1 MPRYYD
7 NFYTLYM
14 PNIISSITTLFKK
27 IFQSPLSKKLIKKHL
42 ELRISGIE
50 NPFGTRPLP

>member
-14 PNIISSITTLFKK
+14 PNIISSIATLFKK
-27 IFQSPLSKKLIKKHL
+27 HFQKLFKKHL
-42 ELRISGIE
+42 ELRNSGIE
-50 NPFGTRPLP
+50 NLFGTRPLA